1 MAESLEQRIMQAQ
14 AQLKETEEAVARAEG
29 QLRESSI
36 DAYSSDRSVRA
47 TVGPQGE
54 LTDLTFLDG
63 KHRSMGA
70 QELAASVLEA
80 AQEARTRMN
89 RHVMEL
95 MAPLTEASTSAPELP
110 GLEVDWAK
118 LFGPEVLEKP
128 AEKEPEEKRAPW
140 QDALGE
146 DEE

>member
-1 MAESLEQRIMQAQ
+1 MPDSLEQRLAQAQ
-14 AQLKETEEAVARAEG
+14 AELEATEKAVARTE
-29 QLRESSI
+29 QELRDSSF

-63 KHRSMGA
+63 KYRGMGA

-80 AQEARTRMN
+80 AQEARTRMH
-89 RHVMEL
+89 RHVMAL
-95 MAPLTEASTSAPELP
+95 MAPLTEASSSTPELP

-118 LFGPEVLEKP
+118 LFGPEVLEQP
-128 AEKEPEEKRAPW
+128 AEKEPAEKRAPW
-140 QDALGE
+140 QDALRD